1 MNKKKIFKISSVVVF
16 SVLIVS
22 LIVSVLVFLFSTTS
36 NPQKFCK
43 ENSFKNSE
51 EFEFYKTDKAENYLF
66 ILSTDN
72 RQSKAQELF
81 VFRKKNFGLIKNT
94 NRYVLEFQ
102 SSEENTRET
111 VGGLKFNPLENSK
124 DKKDANASMNVWFS
138 TNPEEISKI
147 EYTENCEKD
156 GVKKE
161 KKTTFDIAPLQEFVV
176 FTDISYETDVTESVK
191 FYNAQ
196 NEEINGNKQTKT
208 TE

>member
-1 MNKKKIFKISSVVVF
+1 M
-16 SVLIVS
+16 
-22 LIVSVLVFLFSTTS
+22 
-36 NPQKFCK
+36 
-43 ENSFKNSE
+43 
-51 EFEFYKTDKAENYLF
+51 
-66 ILSTDN
+66 STDN

-81 VFRKKNFGLIKNT
+81 VFREKNFGLIKNT

-147 EYTENCEKD
+147 EYTENCEKN

>member
-1 MNKKKIFKISSVVVF
+1 MNKKKILKISSAVVF
-16 SVLIVS
+16 SVLIV
-22 LIVSVLVFLFSTTS
+22 LLAVSVSVFFFSTIS

-51 EFEFYKTDKAENYLF
+51 DFEFYKTDKAEDYLF
-66 ILSTDN
+66 VLSTDN
-72 RQSKAQELF
+72 RQSKTQELF
-81 VFRKKNFGLIKNT
+81 VFREKNFGLIKNT

-102 SSEENTRET
+102 SSEENGRET
-111 VGGLKFNPLENSK
+111 VGCLKFNPLENGK
-124 DKKDANASMNVWFS
+124 DKKEANASMNVWFS

-147 EYTENCEKD
+147 EYIENCEKD

-161 KKTTFDIAPLQEFVV
+161 KKTTFDLAPLQEFVV

-196 NEEINGNKQTKT
+196 NEEINGNK
-208 TE
+208 